1 MRVSLKKRGA
11 VIFWDSVL
19 LPKSN
24 KFRAVF
30 TALFVNIDLK
40 FVFNT
45 EGFIFTSKI
54 LVKGLCS
61 AFTSE
66 GTKMTQ
72 LYSYWAAFKKCLV
85 MLSGAVRETE
95 NM

>member
-40 FVFNT
+40 FVFKV
-45 EGFIFTSKI
+45 EGLIFNPQDFRQSFLLSFYQRRDKDD
-54 LVKGLCS
+54 S
-61 AFTSE
+61 A
-66 GTKMTQ
+66 
-72 LYSYWAAFKKCLV
+72 LLL
-85 MLSGAVRETE
+85 LSCF
-95 NM
+95 